1 MQFDTDSELKTGQY
15 SRLQKVGH
23 KTERT
28 EVSLLGLERR
38 VLNAHPKL
46 FSSLFR
52 ISFFSKLASVANFS
66 LSYFS
71 SSNHIR
77 CPVNVFPNPALYFV
91 QIVFPGNTLPDTEE
105 RLATPSGSISST
117 FLPSAS
123 RQISNPTNVFQN
135 PALYFVK
142 IPDPGSI
149 FPDPMFRLFSRLIM
163 FVIQHAL
170 LGSLRRISGSKS
182 ECKTREREEKR
193 KITPVDRLLFS
204 LANAG
209 FYWLTERQ
217 YFSIFLPLSCL
228 TPRTGGLKP
237 A

>member
-71 SSNHIR
+71 SSNHIP

-123 RQISNPTNVFQN
+123 RQISNPINVFPN

-149 FPDPMFRLFSRLIM
+149 LPDHVFRLSSRLIM
-163 FVIQHAL
+163 L
-170 LGSLRRISGSKS
+170 LYNTRYWGHSGGFRGANLSARQERGRK
-182 ECKTREREEKR
+182 REK
-193 KITPVDRLLFS
+193 
-204 LANAG
+204 
-209 FYWLTERQ
+209 
-217 YFSIFLPLSCL
+217 
-228 TPRTGGLKP
+228 
-237 A
+237 